1 MRQLYDLFKNTNSHG
16 LVSLPFLGLLQF
28 YLEENDHSLI
38 KNALTELYQNLSY
51 SALSGATDFRFE
63 SVSDLTAKLSILL
76 KHETLGNRKM
86 REIENEVL
94 AKKINDGRI
103 FEPKIEDPLDDVI
116 EIIDVE
122 TADQIEK
129 NQQKMT
135 LLILRQNLTK

>member
-1 MRQLYDLFKNTNSHG
+1 
-16 LVSLPFLGLLQF
+16 
-28 YLEENDHSLI
+28 
-38 KNALTELYQNLSY
+38 
-51 SALSGATDFRFE
+51 
-63 SVSDLTAKLSILL
+63 
-76 KHETLGNRKM
+76 M

>member
-63 SVSDLTAKLSILL
+63 SACDLTARLSILL
-76 KHETLGNRKM
+76 KHATLGNRTM
-86 REIENEVL
+86 RETVNEVL

-103 FEPKIEDPLDDVI
+103 FELKIEDPLDDVI

>member
-1 MRQLYDLFKNTNSHG
+1 MRGT
-16 LVSLPFLGLLQF
+16 V
-28 YLEENDHSLI
+28 
-38 KNALTELYQNLSY
+38 
-51 SALSGATDFRFE
+51 
-63 SVSDLTAKLSILL
+63 
-76 KHETLGNRKM
+76 
-86 REIENEVL
+86 NEVL